1 MMSNYRLTRHSKKR
15 AKQRGFKETD
25 IPVIV
30 DVGKQIDDKIFMS
43 NKNIDREIK
52 KYKQV
57 INTLERLRGSMVV
70 MTDETILTIYH
81 ASQRTKKSLL
91 RTKC

>member
-1 MMSNYRLTRHSKKR
+1 MSNYRLTRHLKIR

-30 DVGKQIDDKIFMS
+30 DVGKQIDDNKFFMS

-57 INTLERLRGSMVV
+57 INALERLRGSTVV
-70 MTDETILTIYH
+70 MIDETILTVYRT
-81 ASQRTKKSLL
+81 SQRTEKSLL
-91 RTKC
+91 RTKH